1 MKLDYIPRTAA
12 TDGKS
17 NTLYIDWADTEEYY
31 NPDMEKYNLG
41 RQEFW
46 TPENKAKYLEIAKRN
61 GDEIGAYEGGT
72 PPGLYF
78 GDQIALAD
86 NFTSMHITSDADW
99 DEEHPA
105 GEPLDNLDS
114 LLPALEVLTS
124 AWGFG
129 WSPTRITV
137 STAGVA
143 SRLERFLEATQVH
156 LAVSLHNPFPHERA
170 EIMPIEKAW
179 PIREVVEILR
189 RYDFTHQRRVSFEYI
204 VMSGLNDSP
213 RHIRELC
220 RLLDGIKCRI
230 NLIRF
235 HKIPGSPYFSPDDR
249 AMIAFRD
256 ALTAKGIHTT
266 IRTSRGEDIQAACGL
281 LSTAQNEAAQF

>member
-1 MKLDYIPRTAA
+1 MKKSLLLLLLPFLCGCSEKEEPIGRPVIGPTYLIARYVEGDMKLDYIPRTAA

-105 GEPLDNLDS
+105 GKPLDDLFRVSVRSWKQRDEYGAPLLCRERMDRIGPEHLQMIPFNPKNPWDGRKNLRPIEIEPLAE
-114 LLPALEVLTS
+114 PASEQHHRLTLTMTTTD
-124 AWGFG
+124 GR
-129 WSPTRITV
+129 TK
-137 STAGVA
+137 ST
-143 SRLERFLEATQVH
+143 SIDYPPKT
-156 LAVSLHNPFPHERA
+156 
-170 EIMPIEKAW
+170 
-179 PIREVVEILR
+179 
-189 RYDFTHQRRVSFEYI
+189 
-204 VMSGLNDSP
+204 GL
-213 RHIRELC
+213 
-220 RLLDGIKCRI
+220 
-230 NLIRF
+230 
-235 HKIPGSPYFSPDDR
+235 
-249 AMIAFRD
+249 
-256 ALTAKGIHTT
+256 
-266 IRTSRGEDIQAACGL
+266 
-281 LSTAQNEAAQF
+281 

>member
-1 MKLDYIPRTAA
+1 MKKSLLLLLLPFLCGCSEKEEPIGGPVIGPTYLIARYVEGDMKLDYIPRTAA

-105 GEPLDNLDS
+105 GNRSTTCSGYRCGVGNRGMNTGPRFF
-114 LLPALEVLTS
+114 A
-124 AWGFG
+124 ARG
-129 WSPTRITV
+129 WI
-137 STAGVA
+137 G
-143 SRLERFLEATQVH
+143 
-156 LAVSLHNPFPHERA
+156 
-170 EIMPIEKAW
+170 
-179 PIREVVEILR
+179 
-189 RYDFTHQRRVSFEYI
+189 
-204 VMSGLNDSP
+204 SGRN
-213 RHIRELC
+213 IC
-220 RLLDGIKCRI
+220 R
-230 NLIRF
+230 
-235 HKIPGSPYFSPDDR
+235 
-249 AMIAFRD
+249 
-256 ALTAKGIHTT
+256 
-266 IRTSRGEDIQAACGL
+266 
-281 LSTAQNEAAQF
+281 

>member
-1 MKLDYIPRTAA
+1 MLLPFLCGCSEKEEPIGGPVIGRTYLIARYVEGDMKLDYIPRTAA

-105 GEPLDNLDS
+105 GQTARRPVPGIGAELETEGRIRGPAS
-114 LLPALEVLTS
+114 LPREDGSDRAGTFADDPFQSEESVERPGRICGRSKSNRLPS
-124 AWGFG
+124 
-129 WSPTRITV
+129 
-137 STAGVA
+137 
-143 SRLERFLEATQVH
+143 
-156 LAVSLHNPFPHERA
+156 
-170 EIMPIEKAW
+170 
-179 PIREVVEILR
+179 LR
-189 RYDFTHQRRVSFEYI
+189 RSNITD
-204 VMSGLNDSP
+204 
-213 RHIRELC
+213 
-220 RLLDGIKCRI
+220 
-230 NLIRF
+230 
-235 HKIPGSPYFSPDDR
+235 
-249 AMIAFRD
+249 
-256 ALTAKGIHTT
+256 
-266 IRTSRGEDIQAACGL
+266 
-281 LSTAQNEAAQF
+281 

>member
-1 MKLDYIPRTAA
+1 MKKSLLLLLLPFLCGCSEKEEPIGGPVIGPTYLIARYVEGDMKLDYIPRTAA

-99 DEEHPA
+99 DEDIRPA
-105 GEPLDNLDS
+105 NRSTTCSGYRCGVGNRGMNTGPRFF
-114 LLPALEVLTS
+114 A
-124 AWGFG
+124 ARG
-129 WSPTRITV
+129 WI
-137 STAGVA
+137 G
-143 SRLERFLEATQVH
+143 
-156 LAVSLHNPFPHERA
+156 
-170 EIMPIEKAW
+170 
-179 PIREVVEILR
+179 
-189 RYDFTHQRRVSFEYI
+189 
-204 VMSGLNDSP
+204 
-213 RHIRELC
+213 
-220 RLLDGIKCRI
+220 
-230 NLIRF
+230 
-235 HKIPGSPYFSPDDR
+235 
-249 AMIAFRD
+249 
-256 ALTAKGIHTT
+256 
-266 IRTSRGEDIQAACGL
+266 
-281 LSTAQNEAAQF
+281 

>member
-1 MKLDYIPRTAA
+1 MKKSLLLLLLPFLCGCSEKEEPIGGPVIGPTYLIARYVEGDMKLDYIPRTTA

-31 NPDMEKYNLG
+31 NPDLEKYNLG

-105 GEPLDNLDS
+105 GTLLDDILSVRMYSFAEFIRNGYHDLAGNKSEPLGDYRS
-114 LLPALEVLTS
+114 LQIIQKRVSELTS
-124 AWGFG
+124 DDMEIIAYSISDMTLQTK
-129 WSPTRITV
+129 SPVIVFTSAPTLEKEHTLTLRWTTVEGAVKTASITC
-137 STAGVA
+137 T
-143 SRLERFLEATQVH
+143 
-156 LAVSLHNPFPHERA
+156 P
-170 EIMPIEKAW
+170 
-179 PIREVVEILR
+179 EVDPTL
-189 RYDFTHQRRVSFEYI
+189 Q
-204 VMSGLNDSP
+204 
-213 RHIRELC
+213 
-220 RLLDGIKCRI
+220 
-230 NLIRF
+230 
-235 HKIPGSPYFSPDDR
+235 
-249 AMIAFRD
+249 
-256 ALTAKGIHTT
+256 
-266 IRTSRGEDIQAACGL
+266 
-281 LSTAQNEAAQF
+281 